1 LPNPLRGRITQVRD
15 NRRTAVFTTHAIDE
29 ALQIGDRIVVLT
41 RLAKI
46 AFDVQPRATV
56 EG

>member
-1 LPNPLRGRITQVRD
+1 MPNPLRGRITQVRD